1 MPVTDTLKNSKKLQP
16 AFTPS
21 EAESLAEVVE
31 NAVSTVMDRV
41 DKRMDE
47 RFERIDE
54 RFERIDER
62 FQHIDERFTAL
73 YWVVGSG
80 FGFIG
85 IVAALIAVLLAVK

>member
-47 RFERIDE
+47 RF
-54 RFERIDER
+54 
-62 FQHIDERFTAL
+62 QHIDERFTAL

>member
-16 AFTPS
+16 AFKTS
-21 EAESLAEVVE
+21 QAESLAEVVE
-31 NAVSTVMDRV
+31 KAVSIVMDRV
-41 DKRMDE
+41 DKRMDA
-47 RFERIDE
+47 RFK
-54 RFERIDER
+54 
-62 FQHIDERFTAL
+62 QVNERFTTL

>member
-54 RFERIDER
+54 RF
-62 FQHIDERFTAL
+62 QHIDERFTAL